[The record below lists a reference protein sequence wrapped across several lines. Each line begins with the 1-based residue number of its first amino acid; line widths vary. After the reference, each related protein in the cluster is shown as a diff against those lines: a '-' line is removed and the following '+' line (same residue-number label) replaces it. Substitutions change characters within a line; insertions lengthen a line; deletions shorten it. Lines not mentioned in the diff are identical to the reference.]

1 MVRLERL
8 RFVCARAGC
17 AALLATLLAAPAL
30 ASSTVYKWVDE
41 YGTVH
46 LSTSKPPAGVQ
57 YQTLN
62 IGSMAS
68 GSSRASSGSAGAAAQ
83 KPAAPRP
90 QASPQQLAQRTE
102 VLTNLQNRECVLA
115 LETLERLTS
124 GSVRTTSAE
133 LKRLDQTAEANCSKD
148 HAQRREQEQMAA
160 KLRVANSPECVA
172 ARNQLADM
180 MAPGSRTPRVQVQ
193 SQQAFVDD
201 HCTPPVQ

>member
-1 MVRLERL
+1 MVRLARL
-8 RFVCARAGC
+8 RFGCARAGC
-17 AALLATLLAAPAL
+17 AVLVATLLAAPAL

-62 IGSMAS
+62 IGSTSSSSSRPAS
-68 GSSRASSGSAGAAAQ
+68 GSGSVAAK
-83 KPAAPRP
+83 KPPP
-90 QASPQQLAQRTE
+90 PASPQLLAQRSE
-102 VLTNLQNRECVLA
+102 VLSSLQTRECVLA
-115 LETLERLTS
+115 LETLDRLTS
-124 GSVRTTSAE
+124 GTKPTSATE
-133 LKRLDQTAEANCSKD
+133 LARLKQTAELNCSKD
-148 HAQRREQEQMAA
+148 PARRREQEQMAA
-160 KLRVANSPECVA
+160 RLRVANSPECVS

>member
-1 MVRLERL
+1 M
-8 RFVCARAGC
+8 
-17 AALLATLLAAPAL
+17 AALLAAQAL

-62 IGSMAS
+62 IGSTSSSSSRPAS
-68 GSSRASSGSAGAAAQ
+68 GSGSVAAK
-83 KPAAPRP
+83 KPSPP
-90 QASPQQLAQRTE
+90 ASPQLLAQRSE
-102 VLTNLQNRECVLA
+102 VLSSLQTRECVLA
-115 LETLERLTS
+115 LETLDRLTS
-124 GSVRTTSAE
+124 GTKPTSATE
-133 LKRLDQTAEANCSKD
+133 LARLKQTAELNCSKD
-148 HAQRREQEQMAA
+148 PARRREQEQMAA
-160 KLRVANSPECVA
+160 RLRVANSPECVS

>member
-1 MVRLERL
+1 MVRLERP
-8 RFVCARAGC
+8 RFVYARAGC
-17 AALLATLLAAPAL
+17 AVLLATLLAAPAL

-62 IGSMAS
+62 IGSMSGSSSRPAS
-68 GSSRASSGSAGAAAQ
+68 GSGSVASKKAS
-83 KPAAPRP
+83 PP
-90 QASPQQLAQRTE
+90 ASPQLLAQRSE
-102 VLTNLQNRECVLA
+102 VLSSLQTRECVLA
-115 LETLERLTS
+115 LETLDRLTS
-124 GSVRTTSAE
+124 GTKPTSATE
-133 LKRLDQTAEANCSKD
+133 LARLKQTAELNCSKD
-148 HAQRREQEQMAA
+148 PARRREQEQMAA
-160 KLRVANSPECVA
+160 RLRVANSPECVA

-180 MAPGSRTPRVQVQ
+180 MAPGSRTPRIQVQ

>member
-1 MVRLERL
+1 MVRLARL
-8 RFVCARAGC
+8 RFGCARAGC
-17 AALLATLLAAPAL
+17 AALLAALLAVPAL

-62 IGSMAS
+62 IGSTSSSSSRPAS
-68 GSSRASSGSAGAAAQ
+68 GSGSVAAK
-83 KPAAPRP
+83 KPPP
-90 QASPQQLAQRTE
+90 PASPQLLAQRSE
-102 VLTNLQNRECVLA
+102 VLSSLQTRECVLA
-115 LETLERLTS
+115 LETLDRLTS
-124 GSVRTTSAE
+124 GTKPTSATE
-133 LKRLDQTAEANCSKD
+133 LARLKQTAELNCSKD
-148 HAQRREQEQMAA
+148 PARRREQEQMAA
-160 KLRVANSPECVA
+160 RLRVANSPECVS

>member
-1 MVRLERL
+1 MVRLARL
-8 RFVCARAGC
+8 RFKGARAGC
-17 AALLATLLAAPAL
+17 AVLVATLFAAQAL

-62 IGSMAS
+62 IGSTSSSSSRPAS
-68 GSSRASSGSAGAAAQ
+68 GSGSVAAK
-83 KPAAPRP
+83 KPPP
-90 QASPQQLAQRTE
+90 PASPQLLAQRSE
-102 VLTNLQNRECVLA
+102 VLSSLQTRECVLA
-115 LETLERLTS
+115 LETLDRLTS
-124 GSVRTTSAE
+124 GTKPTSATE
-133 LKRLDQTAEANCSKD
+133 LARLKQTAELNCSKD
-148 HAQRREQEQMAA
+148 PARRREQEQMAA
-160 KLRVANSPECVA
+160 RLRVANSPECVS

>member
-1 MVRLERL
+1 MVRLARL
-8 RFVCARAGC
+8 RFACARAGC
-17 AALLATLLAAPAL
+17 AVLLAALLAAPAL

-62 IGSMAS
+62 IGSTSSSSSKPAS
-68 GSSRASSGSAGAAAQ
+68 GSGSVAAK
-83 KPAAPRP
+83 KPPP
-90 QASPQQLAQRTE
+90 PASPQLLAQRSE
-102 VLTNLQNRECVLA
+102 VLSSLQTRECVLA
-115 LETLERLTS
+115 LETLDRLTS
-124 GSVRTTSAE
+124 GTKPTSATE
-133 LKRLDQTAEANCSKD
+133 LARLKQTAELNCSKD
-148 HAQRREQEQMAA
+148 PARRREQEQMAA
-160 KLRVANSPECVA
+160 RLRVANSPECVS

>member
-1 MVRLERL
+1 MVWLARL
-8 RFVCARAGC
+8 RFGCARAGC
-17 AALLATLLAAPAL
+17 AVLLAALLAAPAL

-62 IGSMAS
+62 IGSTSSSSSRPAS
-68 GSSRASSGSAGAAAQ
+68 GSSAVAAK
-83 KPAAPRP
+83 KPPP
-90 QASPQQLAQRTE
+90 PASPQLLAQRSE
-102 VLTNLQNRECVLA
+102 VLSSLQTRECVLA
-115 LETLERLTS
+115 LETLDRLTS
-124 GSVRTTSAE
+124 GTKPTSATE
-133 LKRLDQTAEANCSKD
+133 LARLKQTAELNCSKD
-148 HAQRREQEQMAA
+148 PARRREQEQMAA
-160 KLRVANSPECVA
+160 RLRVANSPECVS

>member
-8 RFVCARAGC
+8 RFVCVRAGC

-46 LSTSKPPAGVQ
+46 LSTSKPPSGVQ
-57 YQTLN
+57 YQTLS
-62 IGSMAS
+62 IGSTSS
-68 GSSRASSGSAGAAAQ
+68 GRSRASSGSASAAR
-83 KPAAPRP
+83 KPAVPRP

-180 MAPGSRTPRVQVQ
+180 MAPGSKTPRVQVR

>member
-8 RFVCARAGC
+8 RFACARAGC

-46 LSTSKPPAGVQ
+46 LSTSKPPSGVQ
-57 YQTLN
+57 YQTLS
-62 IGSMAS
+62 IGSTSS
-68 GSSRASSGSAGAAAQ
+68 GRSRASSGSASAAH
-83 KPAAPRP
+83 KPAVPRP

-133 LKRLDQTAEANCSKD
+133 LKRVDQTAEANCSKD

-180 MAPGSRTPRVQVQ
+180 MAPGSKTPRVQVQ

>member
-1 MVRLERL
+1 MDRLERL
-8 RFVCARAGC
+8 GFLCIRAGF
-17 AALLATLLAAPAL
+17 AVLLGTLLAAPAF

-46 LSTSKPPAGVQ
+46 LSTSKPPAGVP

-62 IGSMAS
+62 IGSTSSSSSRPAS
-68 GSSRASSGSAGAAAQ
+68 GSGSVTA
-83 KPAAPRP
+83 KKAPP
-90 QASPQQLAQRTE
+90 PASPQLLAQRSE
-102 VLTNLQNRECVLA
+102 VLSNLQTRECVLA
-115 LETLERLTS
+115 LETLDRLTS
-124 GSVRTTSAE
+124 GTKPTSATE
-133 LKRLDQTAEANCSKD
+133 LARLKQTAELNCSKD
-148 HAQRREQEQMAA
+148 PARRREQEQMAA
-160 KLRVANSPECVA
+160 RLRVANSPECIA

>member
-1 MVRLERL
+1 MVRLARL
-8 RFVCARAGC
+8 RFACARAGC
-17 AALLATLLAAPAL
+17 AVLLATLIAAPAL

-62 IGSMAS
+62 IGSTSSSSSRPAS
-68 GSSRASSGSAGAAAQ
+68 GSGSVAAK
-83 KPAAPRP
+83 KPPP
-90 QASPQQLAQRTE
+90 PASPQLLAQRSE
-102 VLTNLQNRECVLA
+102 VLSSLQTRECVLA
-115 LETLERLTS
+115 LETLDRLTS
-124 GSVRTTSAE
+124 GTKPTSATE
-133 LKRLDQTAEANCSKD
+133 LARLKQTAELNCSKD
-148 HAQRREQEQMAA
+148 PARRREQEQMAA
-160 KLRVANSPECVA
+160 RLRVANSPECVS

>member
-1 MVRLERL
+1 MVRLARL
-8 RFVCARAGC
+8 RFGCARAGC
-17 AALLATLLAAPAL
+17 AVLLAALLAAPAL

-62 IGSMAS
+62 IGSTS
-68 GSSRASSGSAGAAAQ
+68 SSSSR
-83 KPAAPRP
+83 PAAGGGSVAAKKATPP
-90 QASPQQLAQRTE
+90 ASPQLLAQRSE
-102 VLTNLQNRECVLA
+102 VLSSLQTRECVLA
-115 LETLERLTS
+115 LETLDRLTS
-124 GSVRTTSAE
+124 GTKPTSATE
-133 LKRLDQTAEANCSKD
+133 LARLKQTAELNCSKD
-148 HAQRREQEQMAA
+148 PARRREQEQMAA
-160 KLRVANSPECVA
+160 RLRVANSPECVA

>member
-1 MVRLERL
+1 MVRLARL
-8 RFVCARAGC
+8 RFGCARAGC
-17 AALLATLLAAPAL
+17 AVLVATLLAAPAL

-62 IGSMAS
+62 IGSTSSSSSRPAS
-68 GSSRASSGSAGAAAQ
+68 GSGSVAAK
-83 KPAAPRP
+83 KPPP
-90 QASPQQLAQRTE
+90 PASPQLLAQRSE
-102 VLTNLQNRECVLA
+102 VLSSLQTRECVLA
-115 LETLERLTS
+115 LETLDRLTS
-124 GSVRTTSAE
+124 GTKPTSATE
-133 LKRLDQTAEANCSKD
+133 LARLKQTAELNCSKD
-148 HAQRREQEQMAA
+148 PARRREQEQMAA
-160 KLRVANSPECVA
+160 RLRVANSPECVS

-201 HCTPPVQ
+201 YCTPPVQ

>member
-1 MVRLERL
+1 
-8 RFVCARAGC
+8 
-17 AALLATLLAAPAL
+17 LLATLLAVPAL

-46 LSTSKPPAGVQ
+46 LSTSKPPAGVR

-62 IGSMAS
+62 IGSTSSSNSRSAS
-68 GSSRASSGSAGAAAQ
+68 GSGSVAAK
-83 KPAAPRP
+83 KPAVAHS

-124 GSVRTTSAE
+124 GSVKTTSAE

-148 HAQRREQEQMAA
+148 PARRREQEQMAA
-160 KLRVANSPECVA
+160 RLRMANSPECVT

-193 SQQAFVDD
+193 SQQAFVDE

>member
-1 MVRLERL
+1 MVRLARL
-8 RFVCARAGC
+8 RFGCARAGC
-17 AALLATLLAAPAL
+17 AVLLAALLAAPAL

-62 IGSMAS
+62 IGSTSSSSSRPAS
-68 GSSRASSGSAGAAAQ
+68 GSGSVAAK
-83 KPAAPRP
+83 KPPP
-90 QASPQQLAQRTE
+90 PASPQLLAQRSE
-102 VLTNLQNRECVLA
+102 VLSSLQTRECVLA
-115 LETLERLTS
+115 LETLDRLTS
-124 GSVRTTSAE
+124 GTKPTSATE
-133 LKRLDQTAEANCSKD
+133 LARLKQTAELNCSKD
-148 HAQRREQEQMAA
+148 PARRREQEQMAA
-160 KLRVANSPECVA
+160 RLRVANSPECVS

>member
-1 MVRLERL
+1 
-8 RFVCARAGC
+8 
-17 AALLATLLAAPAL
+17 LLGALLAAPAF

-62 IGSMAS
+62 IGSTSSSSSRPAS
-68 GSSRASSGSAGAAAQ
+68 GSGSVAA
-83 KPAAPRP
+83 KKAPP
-90 QASPQQLAQRTE
+90 PASPQLLARRSE
-102 VLTNLQNRECVLA
+102 VLSSLQTRECVLA

-124 GSVRTTSAE
+124 GSVKTTSAE

-148 HAQRREQEQMAA
+148 PARRREQEQMAA
-160 KLRVANSPECVA
+160 RLRVANSPECVA

>member
-1 MVRLERL
+1 MVRLARL
-8 RFVCARAGC
+8 RFGCARAGC
-17 AALLATLLAAPAL
+17 AVLVATLLAAPAL

-46 LSTSKPPAGVQ
+46 LSTSKPAAGVQ

-62 IGSMAS
+62 IGSTSSSSSRPAS
-68 GSSRASSGSAGAAAQ
+68 GSGSVAAK
-83 KPAAPRP
+83 KPPP
-90 QASPQQLAQRTE
+90 PASPQLLAQRSE
-102 VLTNLQNRECVLA
+102 VLSSLQTRECVLA
-115 LETLERLTS
+115 LETLDRLTS
-124 GSVRTTSAE
+124 GTKPTSATE
-133 LKRLDQTAEANCSKD
+133 LARLKQTAELNCSKD
-148 HAQRREQEQMAA
+148 PARRREQEQMAA
-160 KLRVANSPECVA
+160 RLRVANSPECVS

>member
-1 MVRLERL
+1 MVRLARL
-8 RFVCARAGC
+8 RFKGARAGC
-17 AALLATLLAAPAL
+17 TVLVATLFAAQAL

-62 IGSMAS
+62 IGSTSSSSSRPAS
-68 GSSRASSGSAGAAAQ
+68 GSGSVAAK
-83 KPAAPRP
+83 KPPP
-90 QASPQQLAQRTE
+90 PASPQLLAQRSE
-102 VLTNLQNRECVLA
+102 VLSSLQTRECVLA
-115 LETLERLTS
+115 LETLDRLTS
-124 GSVRTTSAE
+124 GTKPTSATE
-133 LKRLDQTAEANCSKD
+133 LARLKQTAELNCSKD
-148 HAQRREQEQMAA
+148 PARRREQEQMAA
-160 KLRVANSPECVA
+160 RLRVANSPECVS

>member
-1 MVRLERL
+1 MARLERL
-8 RFVCARAGC
+8 RLVCARAGF
-17 AALLATLLAAPAL
+17 AVVLATLLAAPAL

-62 IGSMAS
+62 IGSTSS
-68 GSSRASSGSAGAAAQ
+68 GSSRPASGSGSV
-83 KPAAPRP
+83 APRKTP
-90 QASPQQLAQRTE
+90 PPASPQLLAKRSE
-102 VLTNLQNRECVLA
+102 VLSSLQTRECVLA
-115 LETLERLTS
+115 LETLDRLTS
-124 GSVRTTSAE
+124 GTKPTSAPE
-133 LKRLDQTAEANCSKD
+133 IARLKQTAELNCSKD
-148 HAQRREQEQMAA
+148 PAHRREQEQMAA
-160 KLRVANSPECVA
+160 QLRVANSPECVT

-180 MAPGSRTPRVQVQ
+180 MAPGSKTPRVQVQ